1 MTSRNSKNKIYI
13 YLDEGFGMQ
22 FRMYLLTF
30 YFNNIVF
37 VRRNLD
43 YDNEYNINNNR
54 SLDLFNFD
62 NIVNENEVKNEIIYT
77 FNLYMTRKY
86 NLVKHTVNKKILN
99 IFKKTYK
106 QEFYKQ
112 TIDNHK
118 KYLSSVLFNPVKP
131 YSKQC
136 LKIVEKIKKTKY
148 SIIGCRFLYPGINRK
163 VSLNTFKN
171 NIEKYSNFIK
181 AHNRLILMF
190 DDFSFINFFMSCFI
204 DLIKNKNIIALSNIN
219 SNDIHELLY
228 IASYCIDIVHNGSG
242 LYDVLDNFIGFNR
255 KR

>member
-1 MTSRNSKNKIYI
+1 MSLQNSQDKIYI

-62 NIVNENEVKNEIIYT
+62 NIINEDDIKNNIIYT

-86 NLVKHTVNKKILN
+86 KLVKHPIVNKKILD
-99 IFKKTYK
+99 IFKKTYNHK
-106 QEFYKQ
+106 FYKQ

-118 KYLSSVLFNPVKP
+118 KYLSNALFNPIKP

-136 LKIVEKIKKTKY
+136 LTIINKIKKNNY
-148 SIIGCRFLYPGINRK
+148 SIIGCRFLYPGINHK

-171 NIEKYSNFIK
+171 NIGKYSSFIN
-181 AHNRLILMF
+181 AHDNLILMF
-190 DDFSFINFFMSCFI
+190 DDFSFINFFTCCFI
-204 DLIKNKNIIALSNIN
+204 DLLRNKDIIVLSNIN

-228 IASYCIDIVHNGSG
+228 IASYCTHIVHNGSG
-242 LYDVLDNFIGFNR
+242 LYDVIDNFIGFNR
-255 KR
+255 